1 MKLADTD
8 VRFQTCST
16 THGYM
21 LKFEIPQV
29 YISKPSDF
37 KNQGTSLLILLTNGV
52 GVNSVANQLQ
62 ADHFAREG
70 YFVAMPDLLVLI

>member
-8 VRFQTCST
+8 VGFQTYST
-16 THGYM
+16 WIYA
-21 LKFEIPQV
+21 KVWNSQV

-37 KNQGTSLLILLTNGV
+37 GSQGTSLLLLLTNAV
-52 GVNSVANQLQ
+52 GVNSIANQLQ

-70 YFVAMPDLLVLI
+70 YFVAMPDLLVLL